1 MEKHKCSICLK
12 NFKIGDV
19 NTLKTECNHC
29 FHTSCF
35 LKALKNKNNCPIC
48 RKKFN
53 FGQQKTLRCDRV
65 CDAVAEINEEFNFF
79 EKYEYAVMFNI
90 PDILLTQIYS
100 FGYKVAKEVA
110 SFYELE
116 DNEEEFEEIERDD
129 NILDA
134 VRNLRYRGILEAG
147 SEIGSE
153 ISSEIELEYDSES
166 FISTPN
172 IESISGNLFDN
183 NEHESIPEINAESI
197 KSSKKVKE
205 KIH

>member
-1 MEKHKCSICLK
+1 MEQHKCSICLK

-19 NTLKTECNHC
+19 NTLKTESNHC

-53 FGQQKTLRCDRV
+53 FSQQKTLRCDRV
-65 CDAVAEINEEFNFF
+65 CDTVAEINEEFNFF

-116 DNEEEFEEIERDD
+116 DYEEFEEIERDD

-134 VRNLRYRGILEAG
+134 VRNLRYRGILETG
-147 SEIGSE
+147 SEIE
-153 ISSEIELEYDSES
+153 TEYDLES
-166 FISTPN
+166 FTSSPN
-172 IESISGNLFDN
+172 IGSISDILFDN
-183 NEHESIPEINAESI
+183 NEYESIPEINAESN
-197 KSSKKVKE
+197 KNFKKVKE